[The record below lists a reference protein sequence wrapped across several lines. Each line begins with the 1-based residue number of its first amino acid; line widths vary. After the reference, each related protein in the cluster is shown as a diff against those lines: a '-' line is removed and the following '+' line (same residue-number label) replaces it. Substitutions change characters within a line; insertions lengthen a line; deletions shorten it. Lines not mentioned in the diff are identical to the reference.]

1 MSRSSLEE
9 SYFQEYEAH
18 QRAQLRAQLEA
29 KAKDAADHRAVG
41 EQVGLADEQLV
52 RRIRELG
59 FEGETAR
66 VLHLMPLVEVAW
78 ADGKV
83 SDQERKAVLAAAEA
97 HQIEPGSQAAIL
109 LASMLETRPS
119 AAVREQV
126 FEVLR
131 DLLKAKGMAPHD
143 VLAAC
148 TSVAEASGGF
158 LGIGTKVSKEEQAVI
173 EQLTRTFGD
182 RDVLAES

>member
-18 QRAQLRAQLEA
+18 QRAQLRADLEA
-29 KAKDAADHRAVG
+29 KAKEAAEHRVVG
-41 EQVGLADEQLV
+41 EHVGLADDDLV

-59 FEGETAR
+59 FAGETAR
-66 VLHLMPLVEVAW
+66 VLHLMPLIEVAW
-78 ADGKV
+78 ADGAV
-83 SDQERKAVLAAAEA
+83 SAQERGAILTAAEA

-109 LASMLETRPS
+109 LASMLEKRPS
-119 AAVREQV
+119 AAVRKEV

-131 DLLKAKGMAPHD
+131 DLLKAKGMEPHD
-143 VLAAC
+143 LLAAC
-148 TSVAEASGGF
+148 RSVAEASGGF
-158 LGIGTKVSKEEQAVI
+158 LGLGTKVSPEEQAII
-173 EQLTRTFGD
+173 EQVTQALGD